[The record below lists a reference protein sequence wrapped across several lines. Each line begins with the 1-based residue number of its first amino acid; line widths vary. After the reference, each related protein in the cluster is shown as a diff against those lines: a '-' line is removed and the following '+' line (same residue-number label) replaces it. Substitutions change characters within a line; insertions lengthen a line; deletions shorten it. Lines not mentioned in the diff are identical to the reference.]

1 MIIESLM
8 PNHTNNRKE
17 NAFEVEEKTHALD
30 IFAIQAGLGDVIQI
44 IAAIDLRPTSE
55 AWENGI
61 GTVFVA
67 LFNQITS
74 IKLR

>member
-1 MIIESLM
+1 MPDYPNNSEGNTLEIKEKAHSIYIFTIQTSL
-8 PNHTNNRKE
+8 
-17 NAFEVEEKTHALD
+17 
-30 IFAIQAGLGDVIQI
+30 GYVIQI